1 MPSCPLPPP
10 FFFYLIVTFKI
21 NFAIPL
27 KYVKFSSQEELEVN
41 SCIKK
46 KKNSTYYW
54 PRKYE
59 ILSKIL
65 EDGEL

>member
-41 SCIKK
+41 SSIKK
-46 KKNSTYYW
+46 KKIQLTTDLESM
-54 PRKYE
+54 KY
-59 ILSKIL
+59 
-65 EDGEL
+65 